1 MTTTNGRR
9 KLWLDA
15 AKGIGIVL
23 VVFGHSADGL
33 FSAGHLDRSG
43 AVGTAFFLI
52 YTFHMPLFFFLSGL
66 TIPKSL
72 GRGSAP
78 FLKDKLATIAY
89 PYLIWSLIQ
98 GTVQLQVASELNH
111 GMTLWSLIAIPWNPI
126 GHFWFLYALMVC
138 HLVSALFAR
147 RPGLALVMIPLGFIV
162 SPIAPCV
169 YCSIIAYH
177 LPFYIA
183 GWLLSSQVM
192 TWDTGSGRGAL
203 RLILWIGAAF
213 AVSAALA
220 AYTLDFQVYY
230 TWVTIPAAI
239 AGTLFVIAISKT
251 FDLKRSSWIVVL
263 GRCSLA
269 IYVMHIMVVGGTRI
283 ILTKSG
289 LVSDPVA
296 LLAISTVFGLTAPLI
311 ALHFLER
318 FGLADAVGLG
328 RIHQGAKDA
337 RPSLA

>member
-1 MTTTNGRR
+1 MTTTNGKR

-33 FSAGHLDRSG
+33 FSAGQLARSG
-43 AVGTAFFLI
+43 AIGTAFFLI

-72 GRGSAP
+72 GRGSTP

-98 GTVQLQVASELNH
+98 GTIQLQVASHLNH
-111 GMTLWSLIAIPWNPI
+111 GMTIWSLVAIPWSPI

-138 HLVSALFAR
+138 HLVSALLAR
-147 RPGLALVMIPLGFIV
+147 RPGVALAVIPLGFIV
-162 SPIAPCV
+162 NSISPSIFG
-169 YCSIIAYH
+169 SIIAYH

-192 TWDTGSGRGAL
+192 NWNTGIGREAL
-203 RLILWIGAAF
+203 RLIAWLAAAF
-213 AVSAALA
+213 AVSAAIA
-220 AYTLDFQVYY
+220 AYSLDFQVYY
-230 TWVTIPAAI
+230 AWVTIPAAV
-239 AGTLFVIAISKT
+239 AGTLLVIAVSKT
-251 FDLKRSSWIVVL
+251 FDLKSSSLIVVL

-289 LVSDPVA
+289 LVSDPVVV
-296 LLAISTVFGLTAPLI
+296 LAVSTVFGLTAPLI
-311 ALHFLER
+311 ALQLLER
-318 FGLADAVGLG
+318 FGLAEAVGLG

-337 RPSLA
+337 KPSLA